1 MGKRVLF
8 LSNGHGEDLNAS
20 LILRALGHLAPKV
33 EVAAMPIVGNGEAYR
48 RLGVKIIGPTQQL
61 PSSGFS
67 YINVARLLNPRQWG
81 KDENL
86 LNLVRDLLAGLFAL
100 TWGQA
105 QAVRRFAPSCDLL
118 FATGDVVPILF
129 ARLTGRPF
137 MVFLVST
144 SSYYEGTAKLPWL
157 AVWGMRSRHCQ
168 GVFTRDAFTAR
179 DLQLRGMDKAQFCGY
194 PIMDVLTPTGKP
206 LNLSPEQSTVALLPG
221 SRLPEAT
228 ENLALLLTLC
238 QYIHQQQPM
247 QFVAALVPGINEA
260 QLSSLAAEQG
270 WTHLPQYALSR
281 DRVTVT
287 YHRDAFP
294 DILTCC
300 DAVLG
305 MAGTAVEQ
313 AVGLGKPVVQIIGKG
328 PQFTYPFADAQ
339 MRLLGESVITIGDRP
354 ATQPLLTQAAETVI
368 NVINDPAF
376 LQRCQ
381 QNGKERVG
389 LPGGAQALAGKI
401 QAYLSGPKSPSTVN
415 APETS

>member
-20 LILRALGHLAPKV
+20 LILKALRQLVAEV

-48 RLGVKIIGPTQQL
+48 RLGVTIVGPTRQL

-67 YINVARLLNPRQWG
+67 YINVLRLLNPRHWG
-81 KDENL
+81 KDMNL
-86 LNLVRDLLAGLFAL
+86 LNLVRDLFAGLFAL
-100 TWGQA
+100 TWSQVR
-105 QAVRRFAPSCDLL
+105 AVRRFAPSCDLL

-129 ARLTGRPF
+129 ARITGRPF

-144 SSYYEGTAKLPWL
+144 SSYYEGKAKLPWL
-157 AVWGMRSRHCQ
+157 AVWGMRSRQCQ
-168 GVFTRDAFTAR
+168 AVFTRDAYTAR
-179 DLQLRGMDKAQFCGY
+179 DLQQRGMAKVKFCGY

-206 LNLSPEQSTVALLPG
+206 LHLNPAQPIVALLPG
-221 SRLPEAT
+221 SRLPEAL
-228 ENLALLLTLC
+228 ENLALLLALC
-238 QYIHQQQPM
+238 QYIHPRQPM

-260 QLSSLAAEQG
+260 QLSALATEQG
-270 WTHLPQYALSR
+270 WTHLPQHALSR

-294 DILTCC
+294 DILTNC
-300 DAVLG
+300 DVVLG

-313 AVGLGKPVVQIIGKG
+313 AVGLGKPVVQMIGKG

-339 MRLLGESVITIGDRP
+339 MRLLGESVVTIGNRP
-354 ATQPLLTQAAETVI
+354 ATPELLIQAAETVI
-368 NVINDPAF
+368 EVINNPAY
-376 LQRCQ
+376 LRRCQ

-389 LPGGAQALAGKI
+389 SPGGARALASQI
-401 QAYLSGPKSPSTVN
+401 QAHLGCCPSLSPV
-415 APETS
+415 AEDAQ